1 MDQKDEDRIKQI
13 INAELRKA
21 GLEPDNAEETR
32 EVLRWT
38 AKHMQS
44 FENVGGWIGR
54 SIVLV
59 VVGAIL
65 LAIWEGMKHYLRGS
79 GQ

>member
-1 MDQKDEDRIKQI
+1 MDQRDEDFIREIV
-13 INAELRKA
+13 NDELRKA
-21 GLEPDNAEETR
+21 GIDPEDSAEFR

-38 AKHMQS
+38 AKHRQS

-59 VVGAIL
+59 VVGAVF
-65 LAIWEGMKHYLRGS
+65 LAIWEGIKHYLRGG

>member
-1 MDQKDEDRIKQI
+1 MDQDTEADIRRIV
-13 INAELRKA
+13 NDELRKA
-21 GLEPDNAEETR
+21 GIDPDDATELR

-38 AKHMQS
+38 AKHRQS

-59 VVGAIL
+59 VVGAIF
-65 LAIWEGMKHYLRGS
+65 LAIWEGMKHYLRGG

>member
-1 MDQKDEDRIKQI
+1 MDQLDEQRIKQI
-13 INAELRKA
+13 IDAELRKA
-21 GLEPDNAEETR
+21 GLDPDNAEETR

-38 AKHMQS
+38 TKHMQS

-65 LAIWEGMKHYLRGS
+65 LAIWEGMKHYLRGAA
-79 GQ
+79 Q